1 MNNPEFAKPLSVLIA
16 DDELVVLK
24 MLSDKF
30 ARAGF
35 TVWSVTDGQ
44 TALELVRAQKS
55 HLIVLDWMMPGM
67 DGLAACRAI
76 KDDERLM
83 ATPVIILTARGE
95 DADVARARGAKADMV
110 VVKPI
115 SLREFLE
122 RARQLITAVEARTE
136 SVTGRGL

>member
-44 TALELVRAQKS
+44 TALELVRAQKP

>member
-44 TALELVRAQKS
+44 TALELVRAQKP

-83 ATPVIILTARGE
+83 ETPVIILTARGE

-136 SVTGRGL
+136 SVTDRGL